1 MSKGARL
8 ALLLHGE
15 LLDEDHAAWN
25 LLERHQKPLFSRQAF
40 AFISLVGP
48 DGLVR
53 PVNFFPPQVPIQEHR
68 IALGQEAT
76 SGLLRSG
83 NHRLRVEMPG
93 GRVVEEDILL
103 IDGETT
109 RIQLE
114 LP

>member
-53 PVNFFPPQVPIQEHR
+53 PVNFFSSTGPHTRTSNRTRARSHLRPPT
-68 IALGQEAT
+68 LGESPPA
-76 SGLLRSG
+76 G
-83 NHRLRVEMPG
+83 
-93 GRVVEEDILL
+93 
-103 IDGETT
+103 
-109 RIQLE
+109 
-114 LP
+114 